1 MITLRKLN
9 TESIIRPNLQSMFA
23 FPVAPVTSLM
33 AVFSLPPSLPIHPR
47 TIGCVWLS
55 CVFSLLRSGSI
66 PQPFHDFCD
75 PPALLKMIDQLL
87 EKVSVWVSKHISL
100 WLDSGDALW
109 AGIRGSDAVSSVH
122 RRHVAPA
129 CPLPGDVH
137 FNRLGKMV
145 LKSPH
150 SIP

>member
-1 MITLRKLN
+1 MITLRKLH
-9 TESIIRPNLQSMFA
+9 TESIIWPNLQSLFA
-23 FPVAPVTSLM
+23 FPIAPVISLM
-33 AVFSLPPSLPIHPR
+33 AMFSLPSSLPIHTR
-47 TIGCVWLS
+47 TTGCVWLS

-75 PPALLKMIDQLL
+75 PGTFEDDRPVTGKSLSLGLSD
-87 EKVSVWVSKHISL
+87 ISL

-129 CPLPGDVH
+129 CPLLGDVH